1 MLYSTEKNINTI
13 LTLIK
18 EKAYIAEL
26 KSWKKGV
33 KKGILAPLFT
43 GGSQVIGLLKNKEIK
58 LCLKLYEYPIERPK
72 ISAQGKGCRNGIKS

>member
-1 MLYSTEKNINTI
+1 MLYSTEHKNINTI
-13 LTLIK
+13 TLIK

-58 LCLKLYEYPIERPK
+58 LFAYI
-72 ISAQGKGCRNGIKS
+72 